1 MRSVQLLLWLVLEE
15 AGARIAVHFVTYTPR
30 APGNVNCR
38 NAGWGGPPHQAGRPL
53 KRRAGRSPSPSGSF
67 SGSYSS
73 YSSSGSDASRPPA
86 AAPPVGMLA
95 SAMLVLMV
103 NGSCK
108 QL

>member
-1 MRSVQLLLWLVLEE
+1 MQLLLWLVLEE
-15 AGARIAVHFVTYTPR
+15 AGASIAVHFATHSKTS
-30 APGNVNCR
+30 GNLVCR
-38 NAGWGGPPHQAGRPL
+38 NAAWGGPPQQAGRPL

-86 AAPPVGMLA
+86 VAPPVGMPALA
-95 SAMLVLMV
+95 TLILIV

-108 QL
+108 QP